1 MKRRLGRLRW
11 VVAAAVAALLVVA
24 IMAVPAA
31 MERAVRRQ
39 VLPRVASK
47 LGVDV
52 TAAEVDAGWGRVEL
66 RGVAVGDVVA
76 VPRVTVRYALGAA
89 LLGNIDV
96 VQVVLHTPAITID
109 VRADGSS
116 NLDPIIKSF
125 RAAPGTSPTAST
137 GRSTRLPRALVVQGG
152 TVRVADSRQ
161 GGVLNISGLALN
173 LAPRAKTGSGRV
185 ATLAAHAARG
195 PRLNVSDVSFSIA
208 RDEAVEVKIG
218 DGAIELWPG
227 FALTNVKGT
236 LGAHARESVVMAL
249 GGSYG
254 GANEPLWTAAG
265 SLNLATWQGETTI
278 AAKEFAL
285 ARLAAV
291 LPADMFPDIDKTL
304 IDASLTLSLR
314 DKRITYQGQSHVS
327 GLSLSHPMLASEPLL
342 GIDLAS
348 EFGGWFDWPTRE
360 LVLREA
366 RFVTRE
372 VPLVLRGNVLF
383 AQASRVAADGT
394 PQPLAML
401 TAQASVPSTP
411 CQQVLEAIPSAIAP
425 FLREFKLQGDF
436 AAEVDL
442 AIDWNNLDALA
453 LRADL
458 GMNRCKVLKAPGA
471 VGERLKGEF
480 THHVEIEQ
488 DEWMSFV
495 VGPSNPDFVPYAA
508 LPPHVVYAAMTTED
522 PRFLKHH
529 GFLPS
534 EFEKALAENL
544 KAGYFRLGASSMTM
558 QLVKNVLLYREKT
571 LSRKFQELFLTWHI
585 EQVLTKERMLEIYFN
600 VVEYGPAIY
609 GVTAAAREYF
619 AKPVAELS
627 LKEAAFLAKLLP
639 SPKARY
645 RQLCEGTLRKWMD
658 DGIGLALE
666 RMLQKTWITPN
677 EYAAALAT
685 PLVFAA
691 RDESREQCLARVK
704 TAIQKARPTTPRAP
718 RPSPPRP

>member
-1 MKRRLGRLRW
+1 MKRRTGWLRW
-11 VVAAAVAALLVVA
+11 VVAAVVASLLVAALV
-24 IMAVPAA
+24 AVPNA

-47 LGVDV
+47 LGLDV
-52 TAAEVDAGWGRVEL
+52 TAAEVDAGWGSVEL
-66 RGVAVGDVVA
+66 RGVAVGDVVM

-96 VQVVLHTPAITID
+96 VQVVVHAPAITIE
-109 VRADGSS
+109 VRPDGSS
-116 NLDPIIKSF
+116 NLDPIMQRF
-125 RAAPGTSPTAST
+125 RAAPGASPTASA
-137 GRSTRLPRALVVQGG
+137 GSSTRLPRALLVQGA
-152 TVRVADSRQ
+152 TVRVSDRRQ
-161 GGVLNISGLALN
+161 GWVLDISGLALN
-173 LAPRAKTGSGRV
+173 VAPRTKTGSGRF

-195 PRLNVSDVSFSIA
+195 PRLSLADVNFEVA
-208 RDEAVEVKIG
+208 RDETVDVKIG

-227 FALTNVKGT
+227 FALTNLSGT
-236 LGAHARESVVMAL
+236 LGSARRATLTLAL
-249 GGSYG
+249 AGSYG
-254 GANEPLWTAAG
+254 GAKLPLWTAAG
-265 SLNLATWQGETTI
+265 ALDLNAWQGEVTI
-278 AAKEFAL
+278 AASEFSL
-285 ARLAAV
+285 GRLAAV
-291 LPADMFPDIDKTL
+291 LPANMFPDIDKTL
-304 IDASLTLSLR
+304 IDASLKLSLR
-314 DKRITYQGQSHVS
+314 DKRITYEGQSHVS
-327 GLSLSHPMLASEPLL
+327 GLSLSHPMLASEPLV

-348 EFGGWFDWPTRE
+348 EFGGWLDWPTRE

-383 AQASRVAADGT
+383 AHASRVAADGT

-453 LRADL
+453 LRADI
-458 GMNRCKVLKAPGA
+458 GMNRCKVLKAPQA
-471 VGERLKGEF
+471 VGERLRGEF

-488 DEWMSFV
+488 NEWMSFV

-522 PRFLKHH
+522 PRFFKHH

-534 EFEKALAENL
+534 EFEKALAANL
-544 KAGYFRLGASSMTM
+544 KVGYFRLGASPMTM

-619 AKPVAELS
+619 AKPVAELT
-627 LKEAAFLAKLLP
+627 LKEAVFLAKLLP

-645 RQLCEGTLRKWMD
+645 RQLCEGTLRKWME

-677 EYAAALAT
+677 EYEAALTT
-685 PLVFAA
+685 PLVFAT
-691 RDESREQCLARVK
+691 RNESREQCLARVK

-718 RPSPPRP
+718 RPPARP